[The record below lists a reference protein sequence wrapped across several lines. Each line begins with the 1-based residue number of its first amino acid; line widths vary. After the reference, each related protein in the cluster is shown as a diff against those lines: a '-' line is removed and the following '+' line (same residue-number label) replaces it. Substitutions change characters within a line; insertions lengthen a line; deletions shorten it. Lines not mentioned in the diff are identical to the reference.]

1 MYPQFWTTRIG
12 GIFMRYSYEYKLKC
26 IEMYRQG
33 KWPESPQGIK
43 EDRFHREIREWV
55 RIEESCG
62 AEALRHKPQ
71 NKVWSADEK
80 YELVAKVMAGASY
93 TSTAIQAGID
103 HGLLR
108 QWTRAYKM
116 KGYEGLAAQRKGR
129 PPKEPQMKKKEQP
142 ADLTPSE
149 REEMIRLKAE
159 NEYLRAEN
167 EVIKKEM
174 ALRHERWAV
183 QLKAKKQRL
192 SKNSAKKDMP

>member
-71 NKVWSADEK
+71 NKEWSADEK

-108 QWTRAYKM
+108 QWTRVYKM
-116 KGYEGLAAQRKGR
+116 KGYEGLVAQRKGR
-129 PPKEPQMKKKEQP
+129 PPKEPQIKKKEQP
-142 ADLTPSE
+142 AEFTPSE
-149 REEMIRLKAE
+149 REELIRLKAE
-159 NEYLRAEN
+159 NEYL
-167 EVIKKEM
+167 I
-174 ALRHERWAV
+174 
-183 QLKAKKQRL
+183 L
-192 SKNSAKKDMP
+192 SSN

>member
-1 MYPQFWTTRIG
+1 
-12 GIFMRYSYEYKLKC
+12 MRYSYEYKLKW

-33 KWPESPQGIK
+33 RWPESPQGIK
-43 EDRFHREIREWV
+43 EDRFHRKIREWV

-80 YELVAKVMAGASY
+80 YELVARVMAGASY

-108 QWTRAYKM
+108 QWTRVYKM
-116 KGYEGLAAQRKGR
+116 KGYEGLVAQRKGR
-129 PPKEPQMKKKEQP
+129 PPKEPQMKKKEQLVE
-142 ADLTPSE
+142 LTPSE
-149 REEMIRLKAE
+149 REELIQLKAE

-192 SKNSAKKDMP
+192 SKNSVKKDMP

>member
-1 MYPQFWTTRIG
+1 MYPQFWTTRNG

-108 QWTRAYKM
+108 QWTRVYKM
-116 KGYEGLAAQRKGR
+116 KGYEGLVAQRKGR

-142 ADLTPSE
+142 AELTPSE

-174 ALRHERWAV
+174 ALRYERWAV